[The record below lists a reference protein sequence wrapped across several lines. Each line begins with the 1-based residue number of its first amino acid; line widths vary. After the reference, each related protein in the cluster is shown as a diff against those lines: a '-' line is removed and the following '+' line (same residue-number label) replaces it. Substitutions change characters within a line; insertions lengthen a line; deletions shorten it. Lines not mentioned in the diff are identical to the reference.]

1 MANSKKSK
9 KAAQPLAKLSNR
21 HKPSTQSF
29 VSKALKV
36 LFIVIL
42 GIVLAMGIMAR
53 LYHYNKYEI
62 NKKK

>member
-1 MANSKKSK
+1 MANSKKPK
-9 KAAQPLAKLSNR
+9 KATQPFTKLSNR
-21 HKPSTQSF
+21 QRPPTQSL
-29 VSKALKV
+29 VSKVLKV
-36 LFIVIL
+36 LFVVIL

>member
-1 MANSKKSK
+1 MANSKKSR
-9 KAAQPLAKLSNR
+9 KAVQPSPKLSYR
-21 HKPSTQSF
+21 QKPVTQSY
-29 VSKALKV
+29 VSKALKI

>member
-21 HKPSTQSF
+21 QKPPTQSF

-42 GIVLAMGIMAR
+42 GLVLAMGIIAR